1 MTRLASLPTVLAA
14 LTEGEVESLARAYDI
29 TGLRITVAGG
39 VPVVEGEVPCYRMK
53 RLAAEEAARLLGA
66 AHVINRLRVVPQGY
80 RPDRE
85 LSEAVRAALDSDR
98 TLVEE
103 AIGFSVCDG
112 VVALEG
118 SVSSSAVRCQAE
130 AIVWAVGGV
139 RDVEN
144 RLRVQRQPTSNG
156 GVATTNRTDA

>member
-1 MTRLASLPTVLAA
+1 MTRLASLPTVFAA
-14 LTEGEVESLARAYDI
+14 LTEGEVESMAHAYDI

-53 RLAAEEAARLLGA
+53 RLAADEAARLLGA
-66 AHVINRLRVVPQGY
+66 ARVINRLRVVPQGY

-85 LSEAVRAALDSDR
+85 LSEAVRAALDADR

-144 RLRVQRQPTSNG
+144 RLRAQEGAVSNG
-156 GVATTNRTDA
+156 QVERTKRTAV

>member
-14 LTEGEVESLARAYDI
+14 LTEREMESLARAYDI

-39 VPVVEGEVPCYRMK
+39 VPVIEGEVPCYRMK
-53 RLAAEEAARLLGA
+53 RLAAEETARLLGA
-66 AHVINRLRVVPQGY
+66 AHVINRLRVVPQSY
-80 RPDRE
+80 RPDGE
-85 LSEAVRAALDSDR
+85 LAEALRAALNSDR

-103 AIGFSVCDG
+103 DIGFSLCDG
-112 VVALEG
+112 IVTLEG
-118 SVSSSAVRCQAE
+118 SVSSPAVRCQAE

-144 RLRVQRQPTSNG
+144 RLRVQRQSTSNG
-156 GVATTNRTDA
+156 HVGTTKRTAV